1 MKTHIT
7 KWMLLGMATGTLF
20 APQAFAKCGR
30 PANDILLQYGQ
41 RQNHWSVR
49 CGKSITYTFGS
60 PQAKPEIALNVP
72 RDKVTTFQWSGIG
85 RYLSYAVD
93 IPNGTTTYS
102 VFHGMDRKPTKE
114 HAIEAGVNVLV
125 DGKLLATVRCS
136 GRNYRQQPRRC
147 GFSANALV
155 YRWFGL

>member
-1 MKTHIT
+1 
-7 KWMLLGMATGTLF
+7 MATGVSF
-20 APQAFAKCGR
+20 APQVFAKC
-30 PANDILLQYGQ
+30 AAGQ
-41 RQNHWSVR
+41 PTIFSCSTAKGKTIEV
-49 CGKSITYTFGS
+49 CDAGKSITYTFGS

-102 VFHGMDRKPTKE
+102 VFHGMDRITKE

-136 GRNYRQQPRRC
+136 GRNIVNNLEGVDLAPTP
-147 GFSANALV
+147 
-155 YRWFGL
+155 

>member
-1 MKTHIT
+1 
-7 KWMLLGMATGTLF
+7 MATGMFF
-20 APQAFAKCGR
+20 APQAFAKC
-30 PANDILLQYGQ
+30 AAGQ
-41 RQNHWSVR
+41 PTIFSCSTVK
-49 CGKSITYTFGS
+49 GKTIEVCDAGKFITYTFGS

-93 IPNGTTTYS
+93 IPNDSANSKTTYS
-102 VFHGMDRKPTKE
+102 VFHGMDRITKE

-136 GRNYRQQPRRC
+136 GRNIVNNLEGVDLAPTP
-147 GFSANALV
+147 
-155 YRWFGL
+155 

>member
-1 MKTHIT
+1 
-7 KWMLLGMATGTLF
+7 MATGLF
-20 APQAFAKCGR
+20 STPQAFAKC
-30 PANDILLQYGQ
+30 AAGQ
-41 RQNHWSVR
+41 PTIFSCSTAKGKTIEV
-49 CGKSITYTFGS
+49 CDAGKSITYTFGS

-102 VFHGMDRKPTKE
+102 VFHGMDRITKE

-125 DGKLLATVRCS
+125 HGKLLATVRCS
-136 GRNYRQQPRRC
+136 GKQIVNNLEGVDLAPTP
-147 GFSANALV
+147 
-155 YRWFGL
+155 

>member
-1 MKTHIT
+1 
-7 KWMLLGMATGTLF
+7 MATGTLF
-20 APQAFAKCGR
+20 APQAFAKC
-30 PANDILLQYGQ
+30 AAGQ
-41 RQNHWSVR
+41 QTIFSCSTNKGKTIEV
-49 CGKSITYTFGS
+49 CDAGKSITYTFGS

-93 IPNGTTTYS
+93 IPNGTSTYS
-102 VFHGMDRKPTKE
+102 VFHGMDRITKE

-136 GRNYRQQPRRC
+136 GRNIVNNLEGVDLAPTP
-147 GFSANALV
+147 
-155 YRWFGL
+155 

>member
-1 MKTHIT
+1 MF
-7 KWMLLGMATGTLF
+7 F
-20 APQAFAKCGR
+20 APQAFAKC
-30 PANDILLQYGQ
+30 AAGQ
-41 RQNHWSVR
+41 PTIFS
-49 CGKSITYTFGS
+49 CSTAKGKTIEVCDAGKTITYTFGS
-60 PQAKPEIALNVP
+60 PQAKPEISLNVP

-102 VFHGMDRKPTKE
+102 VFHGIDRIIKE

-136 GRNYRQQPRRC
+136 SKNIVNNLEGVDLSPTP
-147 GFSANALV
+147 
-155 YRWFGL
+155 